1 LNLKAYKAEFLEY
14 LKEIRKYSDATVK
27 TYDIAIN
34 QLINNCEI
42 DKTKKGYEL
51 NIMKFRLKIANLS
64 KKAIST
70 KLSAVRSFVKFLQK
84 QKQIDIKL
92 IGNQS
97 VKVPQTL
104 PKPLKMQ
111 DILNAIDNLELL
123 DSIIIKLLYGLGLRI
138 SELEKLQISDIK
150 GSWIEV
156 LGKGNKIRQ
165 IPLPPLVLKDLQ
177 KYIALY
183 KPKKYLIEKN
193 GKALKETQIRYK
205 IKKSFLKIG
214 IKATPHQLR
223 HSFATHLLENGARI
237 SDVSE
242 LLGHSSMASTQIYTK
257 LNSQTKMQNYLKAHP
272 LAKE

>member
-1 LNLKAYKAEFLEY
+1 MDLKKLEIEFLEY
-14 LKEIRKYSDATVK
+14 LKDVRGYSDKTVK
-27 TYDIAIN
+27 TYKIALN
-34 QLINNCEI
+34 LLLKNYELN
-42 DKTKKGYEL
+42 KTSKGYEL
-51 NIMKFRLKIANLS
+51 NIMQFRLKIANLS

-70 KLSAVRSFVKFLQK
+70 KLSAVRSFIKFLQK
-84 QKQIDIKL
+84 QINIKL

-111 DILNAIDNLELL
+111 DILSAIDNLELI
-123 DSIIIKLLYGLGLRI
+123 DSIIIKLLYGLGIRV
-138 SELEKLQISDIK
+138 SELSNLKLSQIK

-156 LGKGNKIRQ
+156 VGKGNKVRQ
-165 IPLPPLVLKDLQ
+165 IPLPPLLLNDLQ
-177 KYIALY
+177 KYLKLY
-183 KPKKYLIEKN
+183 KPKKFLLESN
-193 GKALKETQIRYK
+193 GLPLKDTQIRYK

-223 HSFATHLLENGARI
+223 HSFATHLLQNGARI

-242 LLGHSSMASTQIYTK
+242 LLGHSSMAATQIYTK
-257 LNSQTKMQNYLKAHP
+257 LNNQTKMQNYLKAHP

>member
-1 LNLKAYKAEFLEY
+1 MDLKKLEIEFLEY
-14 LKEIRKYSDATVK
+14 LKDVRGYSDKTIK
-27 TYDIAIN
+27 TYKIAIN
-34 QLINNCEI
+34 LLLKNYELN
-42 DKTKKGYEL
+42 KTNKGYEL
-51 NIMKFRLKIANLS
+51 NIMQFRLKIANLS

-70 KLSAVRSFVKFLQK
+70 KLSAVRSFIKFLQK
-84 QKQIDIKL
+84 QKRINIKL

-111 DILNAIDNLELL
+111 DILSAIDNLELI
-123 DSIIIKLLYGLGLRI
+123 DSIIIKLLYGLGVRV
-138 SELEKLQISDIK
+138 SELSSLKLSQIK

-156 LGKGNKIRQ
+156 VGKGNKVRQ
-165 IPLPPLVLKDLQ
+165 IPLPPLLLNDLQ
-177 KYIALY
+177 KYLKLY
-183 KPKKYLIEKN
+183 KPKKFLLELN
-193 GKALKETQIRYK
+193 GLPLKDTQIRYK

-223 HSFATHLLENGARI
+223 HSFATHLLQNGARI

-242 LLGHSSMASTQIYTK
+242 LLGHSSMAATQIYTK
-257 LNSQTKMQNYLKAHP
+257 LNNQTKMQNYLKAHP